1 MADDVNSP
9 PHYTQGK
16 FEVIDVIED
25 WGLGFNLGN
34 AVKYIARCDHKAD
47 PLTDLRKA
55 EFYIKREIKR
65 RKKGTKN
72 DG

>member
-9 PHYTQGK
+9 PHYMQGE

-34 AVKYIARCDHKAD
+34 AVKYIARCDHKGDA
-47 PLTDLRKA
+47 LKDLRKA
-55 EFYIKREIKR
+55 EFYIKREIQHR
-65 RKKGTKN
+65 EKGKQT